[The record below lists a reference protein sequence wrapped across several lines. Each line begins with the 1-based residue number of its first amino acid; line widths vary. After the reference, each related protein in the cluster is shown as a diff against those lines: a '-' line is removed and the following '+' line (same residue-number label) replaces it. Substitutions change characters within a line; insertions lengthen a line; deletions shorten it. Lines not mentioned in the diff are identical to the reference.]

1 VNESY
6 IEFKNITKRFDAVTA
21 LDTISLFIPQGCFM
35 TLLGPSGCGKTTLMR
50 QLAGF
55 SEPDSGEIYLN
66 GRRVNGLPPYK
77 RGTPLVFQEYALFPH
92 MTEYENISYGLRL
105 KKIDKAVLDERV
117 EKMLET
123 FNLKGMESRF
133 PRQLSGGQ
141 QQRVAFARALIMG
154 QEVLLLDEP
163 LSNLDAKLRVEVREE
178 LRQIQRRLGITVIY
192 VTHDQD
198 EALSMSDQIAVMK
211 QGRIMQVG
219 SPWEIYFRPAN
230 LFVADFVGAV
240 NLLPVT
246 VAASGE
252 EKLETVW
259 QDQRITIPPLT
270 GFRPGEKAHLM
281 LRPESIK
288 ITPSGTAPAGETSRQ
303 GGRISGEVALSSFLG
318 RYIRYW
324 VRCDG
329 ADGKELTLIID
340 DANPSINGPIA
351 GQVELTLD
359 TRKLH
364 LLKAE
369 PSGGTA

>member
-1 VNESY
+1 MNEKY
-6 IEFKNITKRFDAVTA
+6 IEFRNITKRFDAVTA
-21 LDTISLFIPQGCFM
+21 LDNISLSIPQGCFM

-55 SEPDSGEIYLN
+55 SEPDSGDIYLN

-92 MTEYENISYGLRL
+92 MTVYENISYGLRL
-105 KKIDKAVLDERV
+105 KKTERPALDESVAR
-117 EKMLET
+117 MLET
-123 FNLKGMESRF
+123 FNLKGMETRF

-178 LRQIQRRLGITVIY
+178 LRQIQKSLGITVIY

-211 QGRIMQVG
+211 LGRIMQVG

-246 VAASGE
+246 VTGAGGE
-252 EKLETVW
+252 GLEAVW
-259 QDQRITIPPLT
+259 HDQRITVPGVS
-270 GFRPGEKAHLM
+270 GFSPGEAALFM
-281 LRPESIK
+281 LRPESIVIRAK
-288 ITPSGTAPAGETSRQ
+288 APSGETSRS
-303 GGRISGEVALSSFLG
+303 GGKLSGEVTFSSFLG

-324 VRCDG
+324 VKCG
-329 ADGKELTLIID
+329 ETDGKELTLVID
-340 DANPSINGPIA
+340 DANPGINGPIS

-364 LLKAE
+364 VLKAE
-369 PSGGTA
+369 A